1 MDFCLFLWCTSYDW
15 HVLIPVW
22 FEISLYRLHKLADK
36 VSGFGPGWMGS
47 LIHVKLMNIL
57 MRLLLY
63 FFLKLGNAN
72 HTTPYPCADDKFSCA
87 NQRCIVAHWKCDGE
101 DDCGDYSDERGCR
114 KYLSFNFYVWH
125 KGAGRTPLHIAISV
139 GDYFFSMTIKGLCF
153 FLCGSSALYETTYRQ
168 VHNLQS

>member
-1 MDFCLFLWCTSYDW
+1 
-15 HVLIPVW
+15 
-22 FEISLYRLHKLADK
+22 
-36 VSGFGPGWMGS
+36 MGS

-101 DDCGDYSDERGCR
+101 DDCGDDSDERGCR
-114 KYLSFNFYVWH
+114 KYLCFNFYVWH
-125 KGAGRTPLHIAISV
+125 KGAGRTPLHIAIGV
-139 GDYFFSMTIKGLCF
+139 GDYFFTMTIKGLCF
-153 FLCGSSALYETTYRQ
+153 FLGGSSALYETSYRQ
-168 VHNLQS
+168 VRILSPNLLPTALQDETAPLTSRVFIRHWRSQNSDSLLTTQNSSANVQ

>member
-1 MDFCLFLWCTSYDW
+1 MEIFRPVLHGFLPFS
-15 HVLIPVW
+15 PV
-22 FEISLYRLHKLADK
+22 SLTDMCSFRYGLKYPFTLHKLADK

-101 DDCGDYSDERGCR
+101 DDCGDDSDERGCR
-114 KYLSFNFYVWH
+114 KYLCFNFYVWY
-125 KGAGRTPLHIAISV
+125 KGAGRTPLHIAIGV
-139 GDYFFSMTIKGLCF
+139 GDYFFSMTIKGL
-153 FLCGSSALYETTYRQ
+153 LLPWW
-168 VHNLQS
+168 